1 MAWTENDYKS
11 RKYGPELGFLYEA
24 EEQVLNFQKENVKCY
39 IVAAGVLYGIEE
51 QLFRE
56 HFKCAWL
63 QSPPALQY
71 VGEADNLV
79 PCIHVRDLAR
89 FIKKILEV
97 KPENRYIF
105 AVDRAPDIRSKSL
118 IEGISKG
125 MGSGEVEFNE
135 PLNKIPMFTLIQTN
149 YNEVRV
155 EQASWTTV
163 LQAYV
168 NVKPSSL
175 VLRETEEGV
184 DEELEFEW
192 HCKEG
197 LIGDIKKV
205 AQEYCDVNNLKP
217 IKIYIN
223 GPPLSGKTTV
233 AKELAKKYNII
244 HVSLRNVIELLK
256 ELPDDDW
263 LKEELDEFVKEHPG
277 EDYPTLILCEGYKR
291 ILRTNA
297 CVYRGYVLD
306 GFPRSYSEAKG
317 LFYTNPRKP
326 KKKPEEKKEGNGE
339 GEEGEEAQEGRE
351 PQQEE
356 GEEEEGKKK
365 VRFEA
370 DIYPHSFIMLNS
382 SNKFLNERYEE
393 LSQKPSLEK
402 FEKELEMYNMLNM
415 IDTCCLKEYGL
426 TVWNF
431 FQERKDEI
439 ITKDI
444 RADTDHV
451 ELLESFRLYIE
462 RKGRPYN
469 FLYPEENLLNERQQS
484 LIRKEQTLREE
495 EFKRIN
501 EVQKLEEH
509 KRSEQ
514 HKKNRVRW
522 NEIEQHVEEVKA
534 AQQFSARYLSN
545 NQLELT

>member
-1 MAWTENDYKS
+1 MPWTENDYKS
-11 RKYGPELGFLYEA
+11 RKYAPEVEFLYEA
-24 EEQVLNFQKENVKCY
+24 EEEVLNFQKENVKCY
-39 IVAAGVLYGIEE
+39 VVAAGVIYGIEE
-51 QLFRE
+51 QLLRE

-71 VGEADNLV
+71 VGEGDNLV

-89 FIKKILEV
+89 FIKKIIEV

-105 AVDRAPDIRSKSL
+105 AVDSAPDTRSKSL

-135 PLNKIPMFTLIQTN
+135 PLDKTPMFTLVPTN

-155 EQASWTTV
+155 EQANWTTM

-175 VLRETEEGV
+175 IIRETEEGV
-184 DEELEFEW
+184 DEEMEFEW

-197 LIGDIKKV
+197 LTGNIKKV

-223 GPPLSGKTTV
+223 GPPLSGKTTIV
-233 AKELAKKYNII
+233 KELAKKYNII
-244 HVSLRNVIELLK
+244 HVTLKDVIDLLK
-256 ELPDDDW
+256 GLPEDDW
-263 LKEELDEFVKEHPG
+263 LKEELDEFIKEHPG

-291 ILRTNA
+291 VLRANA

-326 KKKPEEKKEGNGE
+326 KKKPEVKKDENGE
-339 GEEGEEAQEGRE
+339 EQEAQEE
-351 PQQEE
+351 QEVQEE
-356 GEEEEGKKK
+356 GEEEEEQVKK
-365 VRFEA
+365 VKFEG

-382 SNKFLNERYEE
+382 SNEFLNERYEE
-393 LSQKPSLEK
+393 LGQKPLLEK
-402 FEKELEMYNMLNM
+402 FQRELEMYNMLNM
-415 IDTCCLKEYGL
+415 IETCSLEEFGL

-431 FQERKDEI
+431 FQERKDEV

-444 RADTDHV
+444 RADTDYV

-469 FLYPEENLLNERQQS
+469 FLDPEENLLSEREQS
-484 LIRKEQTLREE
+484 LIRKEQTFREE
-495 EFKRIN
+495 EFKRIT
-501 EVQKLEEH
+501 EVEKLEE
-509 KRSEQ
+509 KKKSEQ
-514 HKKNRVRW
+514 YKKNRAKW
-522 NEIEQHVEEVKA
+522 PEIERHVEEVKA
-534 AQQFSARYLSN
+534 AQQFSARYSS
-545 NQLELT
+545 Q

>member
-1 MAWTENDYKS
+1 MPWTENDYKS
-11 RKYGPELGFLYEA
+11 RKYAPELDFLFEA

-39 IVAAGVLYGIEE
+39 VIAAGVLYGIEE

-71 VGEADNLV
+71 IGEGDNPV

-89 FIKKILEV
+89 FVKKIIEV

-105 AVDRAPDIRSKSL
+105 AADRAPDTCSKSL
-118 IEGISKG
+118 IGGISKG
-125 MGSGEVEFNE
+125 MGSGELEFNE
-135 PLNKIPMFTLIQTN
+135 PLNKIPMFMLIQTN
-149 YNEVRV
+149 YNEART
-155 EQASWTTV
+155 EQASWTTI

-168 NVKPSSL
+168 NVRPSSL
-175 VLRETEEGV
+175 VVRENEEGK
-184 DEELEFEW
+184 DEDAEFEW

-197 LIGDIKKV
+197 LVGDIKKV

-223 GPPLSGKTTV
+223 GPPLSGKTV
-233 AKELAKKYNII
+233 ISKELAKKYNII
-244 HVSLRNVIELLK
+244 HVTLKDVLSLLRNLAE
-256 ELPDDDW
+256 DDW
-263 LKEELDEFVKEHPG
+263 LKEEVDEFVQEHPD
-277 EDYPTLILCEGYKR
+277 EDFPALLLCEGYKR
-291 ILRTNA
+291 ALRHNA
-297 CVYRGYVLD
+297 CAYRGYVLD

-317 LFYTNPRKP
+317 LFYSNPRKP
-326 KKKPEEKKEGNGE
+326 KKKPEAKKENGE
-339 GEEGEEAQEGRE
+339 EEEGEEQQVQEE
-351 PQQEE
+351 QE
-356 GEEEEGKKK
+356 GEEEEEEKKK
-365 VRFEA
+365 VKFEA

-382 SNKFLNERYEE
+382 SNEYLREKYEGLAQKPAAEKFQEE
-393 LSQKPSLEK
+393 LDT
-402 FEKELEMYNMLNM
+402 YNMLNM
-415 IDTCCLKEYGL
+415 IETCSLEENGL

-444 RADTDHV
+444 RPDTDHV

-469 FLYPEENLLNERQQS
+469 FLDPEENLLHERERS

-495 EFKRIN
+495 EFQRAAKSEKQEQQR
-501 EVQKLEEH
+501 
-509 KRSEQ
+509 RSNQ
-514 HKKNRVRW
+514 HKKNKERW
-522 NEIEQHVEEVKA
+522 PAIEKHVEEVKE
-534 AQQFSARYLSN
+534 AQQISARYFAI
-545 NQLELT
+545 